1 MLTIQEFIKYSS
13 IRTIE
18 YEYASKF
25 GGGLWNFKNMMYSK
39 QRRIIRMKFKKE
51 D

>member
-1 MLTIQEFIKYSS
+1 MLTIQEFIKYPS